1 MIIATS
7 CVLRLLRLSLS
18 CGDVA
23 GTQTEI
29 ANARLED
36 VTKEN
41 PNTQDS
47 MKNFWF
53 AETSKYF
60 YLLFS
65 ETGLVS

>member
-1 MIIATS
+1 MWQDIAKHT
-7 CVLRLLRLSLS
+7 R
-18 CGDVA
+18 
-23 GTQTEI
+23 TEI

-47 MKNFWF
+47 IESFWL
-53 AETSKYF
+53 AEMLKYF

-65 ETGLVS
+65 ETGLVSLDEFVL